1 MMWSV
6 TDQAPFANYQY
17 EIYLAGMA
25 DQRPELPYFSPADWE
40 QAFREAATPEA
51 HGYVAGAAGAEDT
64 LRENLEA
71 FRRWRLVPRM
81 LRDISVRD
89 TRTEL
94 FGAELH
100 SPLLLAPVGVQAIV
114 HPDGELATARAA
126 ASLDVPM
133 VHSTAASTSIEDV
146 AAALGDTPRWFQL
159 YWPND
164 PEMAA
169 SFVRRA
175 EAAGY
180 GAIVLTLDTFML
192 AWRPRD
198 LRTAYLPFLKGIG
211 IANYLTDPVFRGA
224 LEKPPEE
231 DLQAAIARWALT
243 FSDPTVTWDRLGF
256 LREHTGLPIL
266 LKGILHPQ
274 DARKAVEHGI
284 DGLIVSNHGGRQVDG
299 AIAALDALP
308 DVISA
313 VPEDYPV
320 LFDSGIRTGADVVK
334 ALALGARA
342 VLLGRPY
349 IWGLGVAGEE
359 GVRQVVRSLLAEI
372 DLTLGLSGLTALDQV
387 SSDIL
392 VRPER

>member
-1 MMWSV
+1 V
-6 TDQAPFANYQY
+6 TDQQPFANFQY
-17 EIYLAGMA
+17 EIYLAGMT
-25 DQRPELPYFSPADWE
+25 DQRPELPFAPAEWE
-40 QAFREAATPEA
+40 RAFAEKATPEA

-81 LRDISVRD
+81 LRDISARD
-89 TRTEL
+89 LRTEL

-100 SPLLLAPVGVQAIV
+100 SPVMLAPVGVQAIV
-114 HPDGELATARAA
+114 HPEGELASARAA

-133 VHSTAASTSIEDV
+133 VHSTAASNSIEDV

-198 LRTAYLPFLKGIG
+198 LRAAYLPFLKGIG

-231 DLQAAIARWALT
+231 DMQAAIGRWALT

-299 AIAALDALP
+299 AIGALDALP
-308 DVISA
+308 DVVAA
-313 VPEDYPV
+313 VPDDYPV

-342 VLLGRPY
+342 VLVGRPY
-349 IWGLGVAGEE
+349 IWGLGVAGEQ
-359 GVRQVVRSLLAEI
+359 GVRQVLRSLLAEI
-372 DLTLGLSGLTALDQV
+372 DLTMGLSGLTALDQV
-387 SSDIL
+387 SSEIL
-392 VRPER
+392 RRRA

>member
-1 MMWSV
+1 MMRSV
-6 TDQAPFANYQY
+6 TDQQAFANYQY
-17 EIYLAGMA
+17 EIYLAGA
-25 DQRPELPYFSPADWE
+25 GDQRPELPHFAPAAWE
-40 QAFREAATPEA
+40 RAFAEQVTPEA

-71 FRRWRLVPRM
+71 FRRWRILPRM

-89 TRTEL
+89 MRVDL
-94 FGAELH
+94 FGTELH
-100 SPLLLAPVGVQAIV
+100 SPVLLAPVGVQQIV
-114 HPDGELATARAA
+114 HPDGELASARAA
-126 ASLDVPM
+126 ASLGVPM
-133 VHSTAASTSIEDV
+133 VHSTAASNSIEDV

-164 PEMAA
+164 QELAA
-169 SFVRRA
+169 SFVERA

-198 LRTAYLPFLKGIG
+198 LSTAYLPFLKGIG
-211 IANYLTDPVFRGA
+211 IANYLSDPVFRAA
-224 LEKPPEE
+224 LDAPPEE
-231 DLQAAIARWALT
+231 DMAAAIGPWALT

-266 LKGILHPQ
+266 LKGVLHAQ
-274 DARKAVEHGI
+274 DARKALEHGI

-299 AIAALDALP
+299 AVAALDALP
-308 DVISA
+308 DVIAA
-313 VPEDYPV
+313 VPDDYPV
-320 LFDSGIRTGADVVK
+320 LFDSGIRSGADVVK

-342 VLLGRPY
+342 VLVGRPY

-359 GVRQVVRSLLAEI
+359 GVRQVLRSLLAEV
-372 DLTLGLSGLTALDQV
+372 DLTMGLSGLTALAELD
-387 SSDIL
+387 DEIL
-392 VRPER
+392 RRRA

>member
-1 MMWSV
+1 MMRSV
-6 TDQAPFANYQY
+6 TDQQAFANYQY
-17 EIYLAGMA
+17 EIYLAGMT
-25 DQRPELPYFSPADWE
+25 DQRPELPFFATADWE
-40 QAFREAATPEA
+40 REFADKATPGA

-81 LRDISVRD
+81 LRDISARD
-89 TRTEL
+89 MRTEL
-94 FGAELH
+94 LGTELH
-100 SPLLLAPVGVQAIV
+100 SPLLLAPVGVQQIV
-114 HPDGELATARAA
+114 HPDGELASARAA
-126 ASLDVPM
+126 ASLGVPM
-133 VHSTAASTSIEDV
+133 VHSTAASNSIEDV

-169 SFVRRA
+169 SFVGRA

-198 LRTAYLPFLKGIG
+198 LRAAYLPFLKGIG
-211 IANYLTDPVFRGA
+211 IANYLTDPVFRAA
-224 LEKPPEE
+224 LDKPPEE
-231 DLQAAIARWALT
+231 DMQAAVGRWALT

-299 AIAALDALP
+299 AIGALDALP
-308 DVISA
+308 DVVAA
-313 VPEDYPV
+313 VPDGYPV

-342 VLLGRPY
+342 VLVGRPY
-349 IWGLGVAGEE
+349 IWGLGVAGED
-359 GVRQVVRSLLAEI
+359 GVRQVLRSLLAEI
-372 DLTLGLSGLTALDQV
+372 DLTMGLSGLTALDQITDEV
-387 SSDIL
+387 L
-392 VRPER
+392 RRRA